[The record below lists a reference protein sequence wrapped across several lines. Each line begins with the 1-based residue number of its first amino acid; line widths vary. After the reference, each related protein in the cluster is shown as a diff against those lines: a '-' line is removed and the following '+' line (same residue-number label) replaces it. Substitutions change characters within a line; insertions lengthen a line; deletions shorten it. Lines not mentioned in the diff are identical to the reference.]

1 MKTSHII
8 IILGIIITGSVIFAI
23 FFEPSFEKE
32 YYEINV
38 IGLKDTYL
46 VGEPYSFSYT
56 ISGYGYSCG
65 DREVT
70 YPDENG
76 NTIRNAVDVDCNTG
90 QPKIDFV
97 IDSKNE
103 SEMSSISIK
112 NPGIYNI
119 GITYYRSPPTHI
131 EPTQYFT
138 AFHVVE
144 KICNDS
150 DPKDRAQCF
159 VESYKSCQSSYM
171 TQQFTTENGGIVN
184 LKAVVESWHDCTL
197 RVYTENSLGEHT
209 LFNGI
214 RSICE
219 NITVDENSLNFENC
233 NNADYPPIMFT
244 LQNSELD
251 SKTLECYALFHCN
264 DKNQNF
270 EECINSYQHGFTVKS
285 MCQFSNV
292 TVNDGCVDIIISNDS
307 RVLSC
312 D

>member
-1 MKTSHII
+1 MKTRYII
-8 IILGIIITGSVIFAI
+8 IILGIIISGSVIFAI
-23 FFEPSFEKE
+23 FFESPFETE
-32 YYEINV
+32 HYDIQ
-38 IGLKDTYL
+38 ISGLKDVYL

-70 YPDENG
+70 YPDKNG
-76 NTIRNAVDVDCNTG
+76 DTVRNSVDVDCNTG
-90 QPKIDFV
+90 QPKTNFV

-103 SEMSSISIK
+103 SEKPSISIK
-112 NPGIYNI
+112 NPGRYNVAVMFDKS
-119 GITYYRSPPTHI
+119 TNF
-131 EPTQYFT
+131 EPTQSGKE
-138 AFHVVE
+138 FHVVE
-144 KICNDS
+144 KICDDS

-184 LKAVVESWHDCTL
+184 LKAIVESWYDCTL
-197 RVYTENSLGEHT
+197 RVYTENSLGEHAP
-209 LFNGI
+209 FNGI

-219 NITVDENSLNFENC
+219 NMIVDENSLNFENC

-244 LQNSELD
+244 LQDSKLD

-270 EECINSYQHGFTVKS
+270 EKCINSYQHGFTVKS

-292 TVNDGCVDIIISNDS
+292 TVSDGCVDITFSNDS
-307 RVLSC
+307 RMISC